1 MKATFRLLFLGT
13 LLAALSACE
22 TRPSAPDGTPIAPKQ
37 QLSFLDTQGFDQE
50 LSGSL
55 SALLPKVNV
64 GFYDKVSPNSLPE
77 RLQAWLSAVEAGGG
91 KVNVVKP
98 KAEITAKSPFM
109 LLSLASSLW
118 TASKAAKEVSARAHF
133 LPAQQYD
140 ADLILKLDDSGQT
153 VVDAVIFTARA
164 R

>member
-1 MKATFRLLFLGT
+1 MKATFRLVIFGA

-22 TRPSAPDGTPIAPKQ
+22 TRTAAPDGTPMAPKQ

-98 KAEITAKSPFM
+98 KEEITAKSPFM
-109 LLSLASSLW
+109 LISLASSLW
-118 TASKAAKEVSARAHF
+118 SASKAVKEVAARSHF

-153 VVDAVIFTARA
+153 VVDAVVFTARA
-164 R
+164 H